1 MVCASRQVKCRV
13 SERILSIGVCSVLK
27 QQSNNL
33 SITLKYL
40 NFVAI
45 IFVVSVVSINYN
57 VSSRKT
63 DFCNLT
69 ILGLQSAHLY

>member
-1 MVCASRQVKCRV
+1 MVCASRQVKSRV

-33 SITLKYL
+33 SITLK
-40 NFVAI
+40 NFSFVAI

-69 ILGLQSAHLY
+69 ILGLQSAHLC